1 MRSDL
6 SERPPAISS
15 LLAVE
20 REIVPE
26 PDQLRERAVDR
37 ARASLPRSVWAR
49 SRTQVVR
56 RLSVATA
63 VAAAVAL
70 VALCAAAYEAG
81 YRFKIQSSSV
91 PATPPAVAPLVVVEP
106 PVQLK
111 QAEVQADEPEPA
123 SEPAWKP
130 SSEPSWT
137 TPDPAPVR
145 AAKARPPK
153 PAAEAQA
160 YAMEL
165 LLLQPALEA
174 VARRDF
180 ATSLSAITAHQRRF
194 PAGQLAEEREGL
206 RVKTLLG
213 LGRIPEAVHA
223 GALFRERFP
232 HSALLGQIQELLGTQ
247 N

>member
-1 MRSDL
+1 MSPDP
-6 SERPPAISS
+6 SQQRPSISS
-15 LLAVE
+15 LFAVE

-37 ARASLPRSVWAR
+37 ARASLPRSSWAR
-49 SRTQVVR
+49 FRTRPVP

-70 VALCAAAYEAG
+70 VALCAAAYQAG
-81 YRFKIQSSSV
+81 YRFKIRSSSGSSV
-91 PATPPAVAPLVVVEP
+91 LVTPPAVAPVVVVEP
-106 PVQLK
+106 PAQPK
-111 QAEVQADEPEPA
+111 QAEVQVDE
-123 SEPAWKP
+123 SEPAW
-130 SSEPSWT
+130 T
-137 TPDPAPVR
+137 TPEPAPIH
-145 AAKARPPK
+145 AARARPSK
-153 PAAEAQA
+153 PPAEAQA

-180 ATSLSAITAHQRRF
+180 ATSLSAIAAHQRRF

-206 RVKTLLG
+206 RVKALLG
-213 LGRIPEAVHA
+213 LGRIPEARHA

-232 HSALLGQIQELLGTQ
+232 QSALLGQVQELLGIQ